1 MAVRAGVVLSVL
13 AVCAAAVAVAAGDLN
28 AGGEAVATSSRKLL
42 ASCPR
47 HHEPATIHGR
57 RTCGAH
63 MLPVHDIRACAT
75 CAFFSLPAN

>member
-1 MAVRAGVVLSVL
+1 MAVRAGVVLAVF
-13 AVCAAAVAVAAGDLN
+13 AVCAAAAVVAAGDLN
-28 AGGEAVATSSRKLL
+28 AGGEAIATSSRKLL

-63 MLPVHDIRACAT
+63 MAAC
-75 CAFFSLPAN
+75 P